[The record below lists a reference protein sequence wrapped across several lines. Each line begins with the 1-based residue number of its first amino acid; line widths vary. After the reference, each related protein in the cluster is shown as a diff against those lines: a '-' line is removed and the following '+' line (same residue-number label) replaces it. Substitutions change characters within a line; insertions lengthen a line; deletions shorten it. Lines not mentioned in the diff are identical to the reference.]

1 VELFGLESN
10 PVPDGAVVGSILAS
24 DGVRL
29 RYAHW
34 RAASGGGRPL
44 GTVCLF
50 QGRSEAIEKYFEV
63 VGELRQRGFAV
74 AALDWRG
81 QGGSE
86 RRLRNPMKGH
96 VDSFAEYDRDLD
108 AFMEQVALP
117 DCPPPYYALAH
128 STGSLVCLRAAHD
141 GRARFSRAVLVA
153 PLFGLAPSRPS
164 PEFGFRLA
172 TFLTAFGLGE
182 IEVPEGKAPPLTK
195 MPFAGNPLTSDE
207 RRFERNREIF
217 TNFPAIAVGPPT
229 FSWLYAAG
237 RAIREANEPDYGLGV
252 RVPMLVLAAS
262 LDKVVS
268 LKAIEQVSGELRTG
282 SQIVLPGARHE
293 ILMERDDL
301 RAQFWAAF
309 DAFIPGSG
317 A

>member
-10 PVPDGAVVGSILAS
+10 PVPGGAVVGAILAS

-34 RAASGGGRPL
+34 RPTAGVPPR

-50 QGRSEAIEKYFEV
+50 QGRAEAIEKYFEV
-63 VGELRQRGFAV
+63 IGELRQRGFAV

-86 RRLRNPMKGH
+86 RRLANPMKGH

-117 DCPPPYYALAH
+117 DCPPPHFALAH

-141 GRARFSRAVLVA
+141 GRARFARAVLLS
-153 PLFGLAPSRPS
+153 PLFGLAPTRPS
-164 PEFGFRLA
+164 PEFGHRVA
-172 TFLTAFGLGE
+172 AFLTALGLGE
-182 IEVPEGKAPPLTK
+182 ISVPESKAPPMAKLKFDGNLLT
-195 MPFAGNPLTSDE
+195 GDE
-207 RRFERNREIF
+207 RRFERNRALF
-217 TNFPAIAVGPPT
+217 VRFPGIGVGPPT

-237 RAIREANEPDYGLGV
+237 RAMQEANEPDYGLNLRIPALIV
-252 RVPMLVLAAS
+252 AAS
-262 LDKVVS
+262 LDRVVT
-268 LKAIEQVSGELRTG
+268 LKAIESVSAGLRTG
-282 SQIVLPGARHE
+282 SQVVIPGARHE
-293 ILMERDDL
+293 ILMERDAI

-309 DAFIPGSG
+309 DAFIPGSEN
-317 A
+317 

>member
-24 DGVRL
+24 DGVKL

-34 RAASGGGRPL
+34 RAASGGGMPR

-63 VGELRQRGFAV
+63 IGELRQRGFAV
-74 AALDWRG
+74 ATLDWRG

-86 RRLRNPMKGH
+86 RVLRDPQKGH

-117 DCPPPYYALAH
+117 DCPPPYFALAH
-128 STGSLVCLRAAHD
+128 STGSLICLRAAHD
-141 GRARFSRAVLVA
+141 GRARFSRAVLLA
-153 PLFGLAPSRPS
+153 PLFGLGPSRPS
-164 PEFGFRLA
+164 PEFAHRLA
-172 TFLTAFGLGE
+172 AFLAAFGLGE
-182 IEVPEGKAPPLTK
+182 ISVPEGKVPPITRMKFEGNLLT
-195 MPFAGNPLTSDE
+195 GDE

-217 TNFPAIAVGPPT
+217 ASRPEIAVGAPT

-237 RAIREANEPDYGLGV
+237 RAMREANEPDYGLNV
-252 RVPMLVLAAS
+252 RVPILILAAS

-268 LKAIEQVSGELRTG
+268 LKAIESVAASLRTG
-282 SQIVLPGARHE
+282 SQVVLPGSRHE
-293 ILMERDDL
+293 ILMERDAI

-317 A
+317 G